1 MRAVFDTSP
10 LIFLSKIN
18 YLEKTFTLFDEI
30 FIPQKVIEEILTR
43 DDEVNTQVNKL
54 LESNNAKIKS
64 TSLINLYLGLNK
76 NLGKG
81 ESEAIALAV
90 ELNSD
95 FIILDDSTARKQAQ
109 SLGLKVKGT
118 LGIIRKLA
126 EDRSIIIQDKN
137 ELYEKLLRIGFWV
150 DKDIFDD
157 ILNI

>member
-1 MRAVFDTSP
+1 MRAVFNSSP

-43 DDEVNTQVNKL
+43 DDEVNTQVNKH

-95 FIILDDSTARKQAQ
+95 FVILDDSTARKQAQ

-126 EDRSIIIQDKN
+126 EDKSIIIQDKN
-137 ELYEKLLRIGFWV
+137 ELYKKLRRIGFWV
-150 DKDIFDD
+150 SKDIFDD

>member
-1 MRAVFDTSP
+1 MRAVFNSSP

-43 DDEVNTQVNKL
+43 DDEVNTQINKFIV
-54 LESNNAKIKS
+54 SNSAKIKS

-95 FIILDDSTARKQAQ
+95 FVILDDNTARKQAQ

-137 ELYEKLLRIGFWV
+137 ELYEKLCRIGFWIN
-150 DKDIFDD
+150 KDIFDD